1 VSVLYCVAGHHRPAQ
16 FRRLVDTLAAGDG
29 EGQMVLHYDTGGAPL
44 DPEWVAALPPRV
56 TVLPARAL
64 QWGSYGLVELFIEF
78 LTVAAQRPDCSYV
91 VFLSG
96 QDYPIVPLGTLEERL
111 RPFDVWM
118 TAAPI
123 DEEPILRH
131 HRARYSYRW
140 YGVLEPNRAQQLLYG
155 ASRRLLP
162 GPEFDTRPH
171 RFVHMH
177 QGDQLWWGRRTRSGP
192 GLPVYAGSQWMSL
205 SIRAVRRL
213 LAALET
219 ETRAMA
225 FLRRVPI
232 ADEACLQTVMHSVD
246 GLRWAPG
253 NARFTRWLPG
263 SGHPEDLSDLDV
275 PALLASGDH
284 FARKFDLDA
293 DPSVLD
299 TLDAALGISS

>member
-1 VSVLYCVAGHHRPAQ
+1 MSVLYCVAGHDRPAQ
-16 FRRLVDTLAAGDG
+16 FRRLVDTLASGDRQ
-29 EGQMVLHYDTGGAPL
+29 GQLALHYDGRRAPL
-44 DPEWVAALPPRV
+44 DPEWVAALPLRV
-56 TVLPARAL
+56 TRLPERAL
-64 QWGSYGLVELFIEF
+64 HWGSYGLVELFIEF
-78 LTVAAQRPDCSYV
+78 MTVAAQRPDCSYV

-96 QDYPIVPLGTLEERL
+96 QDYPLVPLGTLEQRL
-111 RPFDVWM
+111 GEFDVWM
-118 TAAPI
+118 SATPI
-123 DEEPILRH
+123 DEEPIIRH
-131 HRARYSYRW
+131 HRARYAYRW
-140 YGVLEPNRAQQLLYG
+140 HGVLEPNRLQQLLYG

-171 RFVHMH
+171 RFVHLH
-177 QGDQLWWGRRTRSGP
+177 QGDQLWWGRRSRTGP

-205 SIRAVRRL
+205 SIRAVRL
-213 LAALET
+213 LLSALES

-263 SGHPEDLSDLDV
+263 TGHPEDLSDLDV
-275 PALLASGDH
+275 PDLLASGDH
-284 FARKFDLDA
+284 FARKFDMEA

-299 TLDAALGISS
+299 RLDAALGISP